1 MIDMTS
7 VIYFALIHWQNTTQV
22 VSSCCC
28 IAHLNENLNRTHK
41 VSLSEFY
48 FHFYFFVRN
57 RLAALEIARFQDQ
70 LIERITTEM
79 TAQLESGGSPQTGA
93 VMLLQPTHGGTQE
106 YNWTFARS
114 FLYSLTVL
122 TTIGEC
128 VNGRTGLGSKTNL
141 KVLPIGWFA
150 IRIYVPNYM
159 RLEWTV
165 VLYSRNEIIII
176 LTIIFEF
183 YNNFNFIYK
192 HWRFYHI

>member
-28 IAHLNENLNRTHK
+28 IAHFNEHLNRTHE

-48 FHFYFFVRN
+48 FHFIFYFFVRN

-128 VNGRTGLGSKTNL
+128 VNGMTGLGSKTNL
-141 KVLPIGWFA
+141 KVLPIGWFICSKLHA
-150 IRIYVPNYM
+150 IRVNCGF
-159 RLEWTV
+159 
-165 VLYSRNEIIII
+165 
-176 LTIIFEF
+176 IFEEW
-183 YNNFNFIYK
+183 NNNNINNNT
-192 HWRFYHI
+192 WIL